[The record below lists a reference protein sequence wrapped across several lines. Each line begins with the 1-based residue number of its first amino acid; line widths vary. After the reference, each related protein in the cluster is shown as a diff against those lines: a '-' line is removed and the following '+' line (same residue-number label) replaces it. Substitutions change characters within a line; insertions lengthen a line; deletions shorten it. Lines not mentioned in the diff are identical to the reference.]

1 MNVTLST
8 TASDR
13 SRKTGGVALLP
24 GSVNNGLSIMRSEL
38 ARAAELLRHSDPE
51 KVDEALRLLQNTV
64 FSFSMKVCGHR
75 EDAEETAQDVLMK
88 SVRHLV
94 KIESP
99 SAMAVWLYKVARN
112 HCWMSRRRS
121 TFAPQE
127 TLSLD
132 DLMPDATEL
141 GSLTSSAQEGAEHRV
156 LREENADLLREAV
169 LRIPPK
175 YRLVLV
181 LHDMEELETGEV
193 AKIVG
198 LSENNVRV
206 RLHRA
211 RLFVRKELAKGRV
224 PGVEGKAGAR
234 SKPANCREMFANLS
248 EYIDRRIDDVTCKR
262 MAKHLDDCV
271 PCKAFVK
278 DLERAV
284 QRCRQ
289 YEVSGSAGHS
299 EHVRNL
305 LKQEYLR
312 LLAQTDPRF

>member
-1 MNVTLST
+1 MV
-8 TASDR
+8 
-13 SRKTGGVALLP
+13 VLLP
-24 GSVNNGLSIMRSEL
+24 GSVDNGLSIMRSEL
-38 ARAAELLRHSDPE
+38 ARAAELLRQPEPE

-132 DLMPDATEL
+132 DLMPDVTEL
-141 GSLTSSAQEGAEHRV
+141 ASLTSSAQEGAEHRV

-181 LHDMEELETGEV
+181 LHDMEELDTAEV
-193 AKIVG
+193 AKIAG

-224 PGVEGKAGAR
+224 SRAGGKVGSSR
-234 SKPANCREMFANLS
+234 KPSNCREMFANLS
-248 EYIDRRIDDVTCKR
+248 EYIDRRIDDVTCER

-271 PCKAFVK
+271 PCKAFVQS
-278 DLERAV
+278 LERAV

-289 YEVSGSAGHS
+289 YQVPGSAENS
-299 EHVRNL
+299 ERVRNL
-305 LKQEYLR
+305 LKQEYLK
-312 LLAQTDPRF
+312 LLAQVEPNS